1 MDPLKDIFEV
11 DGYIRERL
19 RRNDTVRV
27 RLGCHYHWNVI
38 QSSGLRS

>member
-27 RLGCHYHWNVI
+27 RFSRVIMLLGRELIDVSC
-38 QSSGLRS
+38 